1 MQEQNIL
8 NHGLKLWDFKLQ
20 GGAMGNYNI
29 RLFRNSL
36 SSYIKQSPIEPEVKL
51 LVLRDL
57 AAQAEKDADEMVVR
71 EVAELEEAERL
82 KKNASDKAA
91 EQKES
96 GV

>member
-1 MQEQNIL
+1 MNS
-8 NHGLKLWDFKLQ
+8 
-20 GGAMGNYNI
+20 NYDI
-29 RLFRNSL
+29 RMFRNSL
-36 SSYIKQSPIEPEVKL
+36 KAYIKKSPIEPEVKL